1 MLQLKDKSW
10 KTVLRTKVI
19 LYTYKKVGR
28 MFRMFKVKI
37 KKIVIKRKLKNKV
50 NIVPH

>member
-10 KTVLRTKVI
+10 QTVLRTKVI

-28 MFRMFKVKI
+28 VFKMFKVKRKEI
-37 KKIVIKRKLKNKV
+37 AIKRKLRNKV
-50 NIVPH
+50 NILPH